1 MGKVCWD
8 FPLLGSGNESGSNI
22 AAITMF
28 NVGAGVMDSLVRE
41 VCQNSLDAKNKELGS
56 DIPVR
61 VKFEL
66 CYIKKSDFS
75 MFEGYHDALKRS
87 REYWENNP
95 LKNDDIMAFLD
106 YIENAL
112 SADMIPVLV
121 MSDYNTTGLRGV
133 TPVEGE
139 KSFWN
144 LLVNTEGIS
153 IKDEKNSAGSYGIG
167 KNAPFA
173 YSALNLIFY
182 NTLAVD
188 GGRAFEGVARLAT
201 TTRECGGKKR
211 KTQPIGKYLYLENE
225 YDFRPILPSDDC
237 DLASLPMFAR
247 DEGEYGTDVAVFGFK
262 ETEYENWETLIVSA
276 AIKNWLLAIKDG
288 KLEVI
293 VKSDKGCFE
302 IKRENLEQYL
312 FNDFKDL
319 PELKYTRQV
328 YKTIAEADKKV
339 DVKIGDDGDLTI
351 YVKYSET
358 YSQALTRFRSN
369 MLINTSTN
377 DVLPHFSV
385 VVIVNDVGE
394 GKLSTTLRAAEP
406 PQHTEWRAKH
416 VKNNETLKSRA
427 GRYIR
432 AIAKEVDKLLDEF
445 DPVNAEKIVDAG
457 MGAYL
462 PDDTS
467 DRDLGEGSD
476 GLLTDVKVSKI
487 IRQDGRVVYDSSY
500 ESATG
505 ATGKPKEGG
514 AFKVGEKKRKKRRK
528 KKIKVVTP
536 GEGNKKGVTQGSG
549 KVRVISPDVADHR
562 TFYLGGN
569 RYRLFAE
576 SVKEYENFYIQY
588 FASRDDL
595 SSDKDPLVIKSIKV
609 NDSAV
614 AVINS
619 SKAGPFKINAG
630 DNVIHVEF
638 ENHELMAVT
647 PVFTAEVKNEK

>member
-1 MGKVCWD
+1 
-8 FPLLGSGNESGSNI
+8 
-22 AAITMF
+22 
-28 NVGAGVMDSLVRE
+28 
-41 VCQNSLDAKNKELGS
+41 
-56 DIPVR
+56 
-61 VKFEL
+61 
-66 CYIKKSDFS
+66 
-75 MFEGYHDALKRS
+75 
-87 REYWENNP
+87 
-95 LKNDDIMAFLD
+95 MAFLD
-106 YIENAL
+106 CIENAL

-247 DEGEYGTDVAVFGFK
+247 GEGEYGTDVAVFGFK

-293 VKSDKGCFE
+293 VKSGKGCFE

-328 YKTIAEADKKV
+328 YKTITEADKKV
-339 DVKIGDDGDLTI
+339 DVKIGDDRDLTI

-514 AFKVGEKKRKKRRK
+514 AFKVGEKKRKKRRNPEK
-528 KKIKVVTP
+528 SLKYANYVP
-536 GEGNKKGVTQGSG
+536 RRFSG
-549 KVRVISPDVADHR
+549 RVILFVSESE
-562 TFYLGGN
+562 TFTGIKIQKFPP
-569 RYRLFAE
+569 RKAE
-576 SVKEYENFYIQY
+576 
-588 FASRDDL
+588 R
-595 SSDKDPLVIKSIKV
+595 
-609 NDSAV
+609 
-614 AVINS
+614 
-619 SKAGPFKINAG
+619 
-630 DNVIHVEF
+630 
-638 ENHELMAVT
+638 
-647 PVFTAEVKNEK
+647 

>member
-1 MGKVCWD
+1 M
-8 FPLLGSGNESGSNI
+8 
-22 AAITMF
+22 
-28 NVGAGVMDSLVRE
+28 
-41 VCQNSLDAKNKELGS
+41 
-56 DIPVR
+56 
-61 VKFEL
+61 
-66 CYIKKSDFS
+66 
-75 MFEGYHDALKRS
+75 ALNGTS
-87 REYWENNP
+87 VLPNHFTC
-95 LKNDDIMAFLD
+95 LFL
-106 YIENAL
+106 Y
-112 SADMIPVLV
+112 
-121 MSDYNTTGLRGV
+121 V
-133 TPVEGE
+133 TFQYYTLIDG
-139 KSFWN
+139 
-144 LLVNTEGIS
+144 LLV
-153 IKDEKNSAGSYGIG
+153 
-167 KNAPFA
+167 
-173 YSALNLIFY
+173 L
-182 NTLAVD
+182 
-188 GGRAFEGVARLAT
+188 
-201 TTRECGGKKR
+201 
-211 KTQPIGKYLYLENE
+211 
-225 YDFRPILPSDDC
+225 
-237 DLASLPMFAR
+237 
-247 DEGEYGTDVAVFGFK
+247 
-262 ETEYENWETLIVSA
+262 
-276 AIKNWLLAIKDG
+276 
-288 KLEVI
+288 
-293 VKSDKGCFE
+293 
-302 IKRENLEQYL
+302 
-312 FNDFKDL
+312 
-319 PELKYTRQV
+319 
-328 YKTIAEADKKV
+328 
-339 DVKIGDDGDLTI
+339 
-351 YVKYSET
+351 
-358 YSQALTRFRSN
+358 
-369 MLINTSTN
+369 
-377 DVLPHFSV
+377 VLPHFSV

-445 DPVNAEKIVDAG
+445 DPVNVEKIVDAG

-487 IRQDGRVVYDSSY
+487 VRQDGRVVYDSSY

-549 KVRVISPDVADHR
+549 KVRVVSPDVADHR

-595 SSDKDPLVIKSIKV
+595 TSDKDPLVIKSIKV

-614 AVINS
+614 AVVNS

-647 PVFTAEVKNEK
+647 PVFTAEVKYEK